1 MNIHE
6 YQAKELLQ
14 KFDVATTRGRV
25 AATLDEAEQIARE
38 LGDIDIVVKA
48 QIHAG
53 GRGKGSFKDG
63 FKGGVHVRKTPD
75 EVRDVAA
82 KMLGQILVTHQTGP
96 AGRLVNKLLVAESA
110 DIARE
115 IYFAVLLDRATAAPL
130 IVASTEGGVEIEA
143 VAAKSPEKIIREP
156 IDPLA
161 GLQPY
166 QARKLASQL
175 GFESSQ
181 LKNASKLFEGLYRT
195 FIAYDCS
202 MIEVNPLVV
211 TNKGEVLALDA
222 KFNFDD
228 NALYRHPEI
237 AAMRDVA
244 EEDPREVEASKHG
257 LNYIGLDGDIACLVN
272 GAGLAMATMDI
283 IKFYGGEPANFL
295 DVGGGATEEQVTEAL
310 KILIADKHVKAIL
323 VNIFGGIM
331 KVDIIAQGII
341 NAAKSVKLSVP
352 LVVRLEG
359 TNVERGKQM
368 LKESGLALIAADDL
382 ADAAQK
388 VVTARNRNSKS
399 QIPNPKFQLNSQI
412 PIPKWTLAR
421 NDAIW
426 KTAHFGSRTPFYQT
440 TTRTLANTEDARQ
453 LVRASRSVA
462 ANWIEAD
469 EALSKKDFLMR
480 QKFAQKKQKRAAVSC
495 AYSTRFQRR
504 MRPVLA
510 TVWQRKLASS
520 RLSSLRS
527 SRNLATYDFSLCAFF
542 ALRFCL
548 DLA

>member
-25 AATLDEAEQIARE
+25 ASTLDEAEQIARE
-38 LGDIDIVVKA
+38 LGDVDVVVKA

-53 GRGKGSFKDG
+53 GRGKGTFKNG
-63 FKGGVHVRKTPD
+63 FKGGVHVRKTPA

-96 AGRLVNKLLVAESA
+96 DGRKVNKLLVAESA

-115 IYFAVLLDRATAAPL
+115 IYFAVLLDRATAAPV

-156 IDPLA
+156 IDPLT
-161 GLQPY
+161 GLQPF
-166 QARKLASQL
+166 QTRKLAKQL

-181 LKNASKLFEGLYRT
+181 LKSVSKLFEGLYRT
-195 FIAYDCS
+195 FVAYDCS
-202 MIEVNPLVV
+202 MVEVNPLVV
-211 TNKGEVLALDA
+211 TTQGNVLALDA

-244 EEDPREVEASKHG
+244 EEDSREVEASKHD
-257 LNYIGLDGDIACLVN
+257 LNYIGLDGNIACLVN

-295 DVGGGATEEQVTEAL
+295 DVGGGATEEQVTEAF
-310 KILIADKHVKAIL
+310 KILIADKKVKAIL

-331 KVDIIAQGII
+331 KCDIIAQGII
-341 NAAKSVKLSVP
+341 NAAKTLKLSVP

-359 TNVERGKQM
+359 TNVETGKK
-368 LKESGLALIAADDL
+368 LIADSGMAVIAADDL

-388 VVTARNRNSKS
+388 VVK
-399 QIPNPKFQLNSQI
+399 
-412 PIPKWTLAR
+412 
-421 NDAIW
+421 
-426 KTAHFGSRTPFYQT
+426 
-440 TTRTLANTEDARQ
+440 
-453 LVRASRSVA
+453 A
-462 ANWIEAD
+462 AEG
-469 EALSKKDFLMR
+469 KK
-480 QKFAQKKQKRAAVSC
+480 
-495 AYSTRFQRR
+495 
-504 MRPVLA
+504 
-510 TVWQRKLASS
+510 
-520 RLSSLRS
+520 
-527 SRNLATYDFSLCAFF
+527 
-542 ALRFCL
+542 
-548 DLA
+548 